1 MDISK
6 TVHDVFIGA
15 GAIATAVLTTVPD
28 AAMTVWQT
36 SPEFFKA
43 IVPEEYTPVV
53 SGALT
58 LLVAISR
65 VVKMKKA
72 KGGA

>member
-6 TVHDVFIGA
+6 TLHDVAIGA

-36 SPEFFKA
+36 SPEFFQHL
-43 IVPEEYTPVV
+43 VPEQYTPVV
-53 SGALT
+53 SAGLT

-65 VVKMKKA
+65 IVKAKKA